1 MSFLNRHIFPGGPMY
16 VLKSVQGDYVTRIDR
31 IDAAFGGG
39 YSIFFS
45 SSLSQAIQVSSKDI
59 ADKAAK
65 AIGREKDVQAVF
77 IGSLP

>member
-1 MSFLNRHIFPGGPMY
+1 MY
-16 VLKSVQGDYVTRIDR
+16 VLKSSRGDYVSRIDR
-31 IDAAFGGG
+31 IGAAYGGG

-45 SSLSQAIQVSSKDI
+45 RDPSAAIQVSSKDI

-77 IGSLP
+77 IGFLP

>member
-1 MSFLNRHIFPGGPMY
+1 MY
-16 VLKSVQGDYVTRIDR
+16 VLKSSQGDYVSRIDR
-31 IDAAFGGG
+31 IGAAYGGG

-45 SSLSQAIQVSSKDI
+45 SKLSQAIQVSSKDI

-65 AIGREKDVQAVF
+65 AIGHEKDVHAVF

>member
-1 MSFLNRHIFPGGPMY
+1 MY
-16 VLKSVQGDYVTRIDR
+16 VLRSSQGDYVSRIDR
-31 IDAAFGGG
+31 IGAAYGGG

-45 SSLSQAIQVSSKDI
+45 CDPSAAIQVSSKDI

-65 AIGREKDVQAVF
+65 ALGREKDIQAIF

>member
-1 MSFLNRHIFPGGPMY
+1 MY
-16 VLKSVQGDYVTRIDR
+16 VLRSAQGGYVSRIDR
-31 IDAAFGGG
+31 IGAAFGGG

>member
-1 MSFLNRHIFPGGPMY
+1 MY
-16 VLKSVQGDYVTRIDR
+16 VLRSAQGDYVTRIDR
-31 IDAAFGGG
+31 IGAAYGGG

-45 SSLSQAIQVSSKDI
+45 SSLSQAIRVSSKDI

-65 AIGREKDVQAVF
+65 ALGREKDVHAVF

>member
-1 MSFLNRHIFPGGPMY
+1 MY
-16 VLKSVQGDYVTRIDR
+16 VLKSSQGDYVSRIDR
-31 IDAAFGGG
+31 IGGAFGEG

-65 AIGREKDVQAVF
+65 ALSREKDVHAVF